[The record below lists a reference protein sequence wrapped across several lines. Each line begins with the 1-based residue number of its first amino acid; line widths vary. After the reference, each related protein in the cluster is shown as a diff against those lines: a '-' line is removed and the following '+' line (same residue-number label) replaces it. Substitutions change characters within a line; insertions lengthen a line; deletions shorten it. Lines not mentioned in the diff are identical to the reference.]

1 MYRYILQSSD
11 KDLVS
16 LEEELKFLES
26 YIHLIKTR
34 YRDRIIIK
42 VNISDKCFNYEIP
55 VLTLQLLM
63 ENCVKHNEISV
74 DNPLEVNIFDE
85 DNYLVVE
92 NKINP
97 KLCFVESTGQGLFN
111 IDKRY
116 LLLKG
121 DHISINNL
129 NNIFKVKLPLN

>member
-1 MYRYILQSSD
+1 M
-11 KDLVS
+11 
-16 LEEELKFLES
+16 
-26 YIHLIKTR
+26 IKTR